1 MSNQRYFNFPVCLLK
16 DFLTN
21 TKDCLNSIYDYS
33 LYAYSRTMDVDDEYN
48 FEGFDDEIVEFARMD
63 IACQF
68 YGFDMYES
76 QIDMQLMRGKR
87 EYGDAEF
94 HAPKTGMSLD
104 MFWDFYHNEKTEF
117 EKVCLLA
124 FLAMKSILGP
134 KAHCKTDN
142 RFLLSRMNGSA
153 HSHDF
158 EKLSGALKKYTT
170 EYQIKKIKNELK
182 SSWSLKTY
190 SRYTR
195 GFYISFDMKL
205 ETLIIHAEKNRK
217 KSKQKARQLEE
228 KAVIDKVLKKLADDG
243 HR

>member
-16 DFLTN
+16 DFLTD
-21 TKDCLNSIYDYS
+21 TRACLNNIYDYS
-33 LYAYSRTMDVDDEYN
+33 LYAYSRTIELDEEN
-48 FEGFDDEIVEFARMD
+48 KDAKIIEFAKMD
-63 IACQF
+63 MSCNF

-87 EYGDAEF
+87 VYGEAGF
-94 HAPKTGMSLD
+94 HAPKTGISLD
-104 MFWDFYHNEKTEF
+104 MYWDFYQNEKTEF
-117 EKVCLLA
+117 EKICLLA

-134 KAHCKTDN
+134 KTHCKTDN

-158 EKLSGALKKYTT
+158 EKLSEPLQKYTT

-182 SSWSLKTY
+182 ANWSLKTY

-195 GFYISFDMKL
+195 GFYISFDMKQ
-205 ETLIIHAEKNRK
+205 EVLIYQAEKNRK
-217 KSKQKARQLEE
+217 KNKLKARQLEE
-228 KAVIDKVLKKLADDG
+228 KAIVEKVLKKLADEG